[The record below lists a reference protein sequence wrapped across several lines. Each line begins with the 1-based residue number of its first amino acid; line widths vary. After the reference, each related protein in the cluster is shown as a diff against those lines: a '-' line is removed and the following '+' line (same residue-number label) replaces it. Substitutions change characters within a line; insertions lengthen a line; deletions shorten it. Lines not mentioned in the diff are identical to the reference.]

1 VEIVDQDLLSQIPKK
16 DARIIG
22 GKREEESS
30 RGSTMEVYFVLK
42 NPKTFGVEDPF
53 YSPQRK
59 LDVWGETGIPGWTGN
74 SRLNSRWDRKFPV
87 EFLV

>member
-1 VEIVDQDLLSQIPKK
+1 VEIVDQDLLSKISQK

-42 NPKTFGVEDPF
+42 NPKTFGEEDPF

-59 LDVWGETGIPGWTGN
+59 LAVWGETGIPG
-74 SRLNSRWDRKFPV
+74 
-87 EFLV
+87 